1 MRVYDLFKRADDVYI
16 SFSTENVER
25 RDAEPFYS
33 FDTDVPKV
41 QPLWAKE
48 EEFEIYERP
57 IGENQDEYV
66 VDAQPRIEFRF
77 EEPRTLLLAA
87 GEPRKL
93 LSAGRQPLLL
103 AAPEELTQ
111 TIAEILGGETQH
123 VIYFSDVEFR
133 DGIETVVEDRIV
145 REKRRSFLGAKII
158 SAIMMIIGLAA
169 ILFPSASLREA
180 KVSYEVNPTN
190 TTPGLS
196 FSIENNDMTVADG
209 KGNLSIQTQPN
220 QLVTSTLDLDVS
232 TTGADG
238 YKLYV
243 TTSGKDKQG
252 DYTNALVNKD
262 VTGADGRGAKIQ
274 SLTSDSAKSAFPAGY
289 WGYTTAPSVQD
300 NTMFKAFPVY
310 DATDE
315 EKLGGVEIASVNTA
329 VADEDAAGE
338 TPFTI
343 GIKADENLPAG
354 DYANELLFT
363 VIVNPVTITYN
374 LSFNGNTEDD
384 SLADMPEMVTVASAD
399 VFRNVTIPAGVP
411 TRDKYAFV
419 GWADT
424 ADATEAAYAPGD
436 EVLMQVANIND
447 SQIVNKTLYAIWEEL
462 PDDTKYLQD
471 FNDAIGLRTVGDSD
485 TYVDKRDGEEYTVK
499 RLADGKVWMTQNLRY
514 ADGAH
519 YVSSNRE
526 YGGYYDWETSQSVCP
541 AGWHQPTAVDFQTIV
556 IKAGGSGSS
565 SSETNATVFGRLTS
579 TSGSYPG
586 YVMAGLLNYP
596 YTDGVI
602 QPGVVG
608 GWWTPDVVPSD
619 SSRGYL
625 FFLVAS
631 QNRIDAYHA
640 NSSPKTQSMSVRCVA
655 DQPNS
660 FYLQDFDESKMLPN
674 TGDSATLTDKRDGA
688 TYTVKRL
695 ADGKVWM
702 TQNLRYMGTSSDP
715 GTASITSG
723 SFTTTTELSQ
733 GNSTVGIVSSFTAAA
748 GNKQARYNGNTTYG
762 AYYTWEA
769 ALNVCPAGWHLADK
783 NEFATLYTYYNTAA
797 KLTSAD
803 GPYFVKA
810 GDYVGGGATLKET
823 SNGYV
828 FSATETDSTR
838 AETFAITSTNVV
850 YATYANQYKYSA
862 SSARC
867 IADDDAKVTFNANG
881 GEGTMA
887 VQSFT
892 RGTAQAIA
900 ANQFT
905 RAGYKFVGWALSADA
920 GVPKYTDQESVRF
933 SVATTLYAV
942 WKPNYLQDFD
952 AKTAL
957 LEVGDAA
964 TLVDKRDTAT
974 YTVKRLPDGKVW
986 MTQNLRYAGTET
998 DPANTVQSAGSFQTN
1013 TTTSQTAG
1021 TINRTNSGFGSN
1033 NDSYMYFGGN
1043 ITNGAFYTW
1052 QAAQYVCPAGW
1063 HIPTGGDGGE
1073 FAQLDKAYG
1082 YSGQNSTNATQMNQY
1097 LDSTGSNP
1105 GFVKAGYFG
1114 SGGVNNYIAGYGLY
1128 WSANDDSISN
1138 AKNLYLYGNNVW
1150 PNHTNGAKHG
1160 ASNVRCIANE
1170 TETVSFDAN
1179 GGAGEMADVT
1189 VEKGNTVTLTNSFT
1203 NPAYNF
1209 VGWATSADG
1218 EKVYDDGA
1226 TITPAEDMTLY
1237 ALWTPK
1243 GEFMQDFNQDT
1254 ELLTVGSAKT
1264 LYDERDG
1271 NIYTVRRLADG
1282 KVWMVKDLGFTDNG
1296 KYRTSDYGAVYT
1308 WDNAQSVCP
1317 AGWHIVDKTEAR
1329 SLDIAW
1335 GGTGEGGKNSSTYQY
1350 FLGMDYLNLIQVGRY
1365 SYTKNAFE
1373 YVGLRAYYWTG
1384 NEFATDST
1392 KGNNLYVNSLNDSNQ
1407 VEFYDKNG
1415 SDKRN
1420 EQPVRCVADY
1430 QEYTVSFN
1438 ANGGTGTAPAA
1449 VKVVSGQEVTLPANT
1464 LTKANYEFLGWATS
1478 ASATEAEYEDG
1489 ATITATG
1496 NLELYAVW
1504 VNTFYSITTMQ
1515 EMTDN
1520 ICSQVTTPSK
1530 TALYVDE
1537 LGDHI
1542 GDSNYIPQRTLKD
1555 VRDNTTYVIRKL
1567 ADGNCWMAEDMKAQ
1581 GVKLTAAESDNL
1593 TADFT
1598 LPASNGSWQSDGVTT
1613 PRTFIDTLTGST
1625 VLYSWYAATAGTN
1638 RTLTGAGVTPGSI
1651 CPKGWELPRDSG
1663 NKSFQDMIG
1672 TIYGGASNVN
1682 VMRSW
1687 PISIPA
1693 MGMMIPTYTTTGGWG
1708 NNYSIH
1714 YTAGAVDTN
1723 TPYVSIGASGRTDLR
1738 YAHTAPHVGFA
1749 VRCVAK

>member
-1 MRVYDLFKRADDVYI
+1 MKVISIKKEKMKIYDLFKRADDVYI
-16 SFSTENVER
+16 SFGTENVER

-57 IGENQDEYV
+57 IGENQEEYV
-66 VDAQPRIEFRF
+66 VDEQPRIEFRF

-93 LSAGRQPLLL
+93 LSAGRRPLLL

-133 DGIETVVEDRIV
+133 NGVETVVEDRIV

-169 ILFPSASLREA
+169 ILFPSASLRAA

-190 TTPGLS
+190 TAPGLS

-274 SLTSDSAKSAFPAGY
+274 SLASDSAKSAFPAGY

-315 EKLGGVEIASVNTA
+315 EKLGGVEIASANTA

-399 VFRNVTIPAGVP
+399 VFRNVAIPAGVP

-447 SQIVNKTLYAIWEEL
+447 SQIVNKTLYAVWEEL
-462 PDDTKYLQD
+462 PDDTKYLQN
-471 FNDAIGLRTVGDSD
+471 FNDAIDLRTVGDSD
-485 TYVDKRDGEEYTVK
+485 IYVDKRDGTEYTVK
-499 RLADGKVWMTQNLRY
+499 RLPDGKVWMTQNLRY
-514 ADGAH
+514 MGTATDPGTNPVTSGSFTTDANSQVPNTAITVSTSAIYSTSQTGA
-519 YVSSNRE
+519 YY
-526 YGGYYDWETSQSVCP
+526 YGNTSYGAYYDWTAAHAVCP
-541 AGWHQPTAVDFQTIV
+541 AGWHLP
-556 IKAGGSGSS
+556 S
-565 SSETNATVFGRLTS
+565 SSESNALDSAYGYAGRNRDSSGSTHGSVYQSYASIESEINNYTS
-579 TSGSYPG
+579 TSGNWPG
-586 YVMAGLLNYP
+586 YTPNGELFQGNLTGAGNTMLLWLS
-596 YTDGVI
+596 DGDGFNSNAFI
-602 QPGVVG
+602 HYNRSG
-608 GWWTPDVVPSD
+608 
-619 SSRGYL
+619 SSRRL
-625 FFLVAS
+625 FYTNYNDMLV
-631 QNRIDAYHA
+631 
-640 NSSPKTQSMSVRCVA
+640 KTYGDFGVGVRCVG

-674 TGDSATLTDKRDGA
+674 TGDSATLTDRRDGA

-702 TQNLRYMGTSSDP
+702 TQNLRYAEGAKLVSSNVDYGGYYDWETSQTICPTGWHQPLATDFQKIVQLA
-715 GTASITSG
+715 GGSG
-723 SFTTTTELSQ
+723 SGQ
-733 GNSTVGIVSSFTAAA
+733 IVNSTVFSTLMSTTGSNPGYTMSGLPTYPYTGGVIQA
-748 GNKQARYNGNTTYG
+748 GT
-762 AYYTWEA
+762 
-769 ALNVCPAGWHLADK
+769 
-783 NEFATLYTYYNTAA
+783 
-797 KLTSAD
+797 
-803 GPYFVKA
+803 
-810 GDYVGGGATLKET
+810 VGGWWTPDTVENNT
-823 SNGYV
+823 SNGYLFFMV
-828 FSATETDSTR
+828 KSQNRID
-838 AETFAITSTNVV
+838 V
-850 YATYANQYKYSA
+850 YHANNSPKTQSM
-862 SSARC
+862 SVRC

-892 RGTAQAIA
+892 RKTAQAIA

-957 LEVGDAA
+957 LEVGDTA

-974 YTVKRLPDGKVW
+974 YTVKRLADGKVW
-986 MTQNLRYAGTET
+986 MTQNLAYATGATIT
-998 DPANTVQSAGSFQTN
+998 PNTRGGYYSWNVAQT
-1013 TTTSQTAG
+1013 
-1021 TINRTNSGFGSN
+1021 
-1033 NDSYMYFGGN
+1033 
-1043 ITNGAFYTW
+1043 
-1052 QAAQYVCPAGW
+1052 VCPAGW
-1063 HIPTGGDGGE
+1063 HLPAASEYAGMYDKYQSVSTFTTDGPRLG
-1073 FAQLDKAYG
+1073 LDGRWRVTVNAYQYVDSAG
-1082 YSGQNSTNATQMNQY
+1082 YYWNSTNEDEAFSFNSDGQVWLTYTYLSTSYSNQ
-1097 LDSTGSNP
+1097 
-1105 GFVKAGYFG
+1105 
-1114 SGGVNNYIAGYGLY
+1114 
-1128 WSANDDSISN
+1128 
-1138 AKNLYLYGNNVW
+1138 
-1150 PNHTNGAKHG
+1150 
-1160 ASNVRCIANE
+1160 VRCIANE

-1189 VEKGNTVTLTNSFT
+1189 VEKGDTVTLTNSFT
-1203 NPAYNF
+1203 NSAYNF

-1226 TITPAEDMTLY
+1226 TITPTEDMTLY

-1254 ELLTVGSAKT
+1254 ELLTVGSTKT

-1282 KVWMVKDLGFTDNG
+1282 KVWMVKDLDFTDNG

-1317 AGWHIVDKTEAR
+1317 AGWHIVDKTEVR

-1365 SYTKNAFE
+1365 SHTKNAFE

-1438 ANGGTGTAPAA
+1438 ANGGTGTVASPIT
-1449 VKVVSGQEVTLPANT
+1449 KVVGQSLTLPTNT
-1464 LTKANYEFLGWATS
+1464 LKRTDYKFLGWATS
-1478 ASATEAEYEDG
+1478 ASATTPEYTDGEAITVMEDM
-1489 ATITATG
+1489 T
-1496 NLELYAVW
+1496 LYAVW
-1504 VNTFYSITTMQ
+1504 ETIVAFTSNNLTWTK
-1515 EMTDN
+1515 
-1520 ICSQVTTPSK
+1520 V
-1530 TALYVDE
+1530 
-1537 LGDHI
+1537 LGDAPFSSASTLCPSGYHI
-1542 GDSNYIPQRTLKD
+1542 PTR
-1555 VRDNTTYVIRKL
+1555 
-1567 ADGNCWMAEDMKAQ
+1567 AQ
-1581 GVKLTAAESDNL
+1581 LRALIG
-1593 TADFT
+1593 
-1598 LPASNGSWQSDGVTT
+1598 ASSDGVWVS
-1613 PRTFIDTLTGST
+1613 GSM
-1625 VLYSWYAATAGTN
+1625 VNYLYNIWNQPHMVWSSDVYN
-1638 RTLTGAGVTPGSI
+1638 STGAYDLFFRDGQAIITATSTPS
-1651 CPKGWELPRDSG
+1651 S
-1663 NKSFQDMIG
+1663 
-1672 TIYGGASNVN
+1672 
-1682 VMRSW
+1682 
-1687 PISIPA
+1687 PA
-1693 MGMMIPTYTTTGGWG
+1693 Q
-1708 NNYSIH
+1708 
-1714 YTAGAVDTN
+1714 V
-1723 TPYVSIGASGRTDLR
+1723 V
-1738 YAHTAPHVGFA
+1738 
-1749 VRCVAK
+1749 CVK